1 MKPRISIAMIL
12 TAMVPLAVGFAA
24 LANPTAF
31 WEGAIFLLTM
41 VVMFA
46 AVLGVC
52 YRRKAERA
60 FWVGFSLF
68 GWGLFLVSWD
78 LNLAIRPTTEMW
90 SSFGAAS
97 EQGQLPFTALVRNLV
112 DTLQLSRSAVPK
124 SIGERV
130 QVQWGSG
137 ASYYPS
143 TVSDIKD
150 GQYKIRYDSDQQG
163 RWDEWVGM
171 NRIKSDGLARCYR
184 IAEMLFLLLFAI
196 AGGVIGVYFC
206 VTGRPSEPAAESS
219 KSSGA
224 RADHPNAHSGPA

>member
-1 MKPRISIAMIL
+1 MKPRISIAML
-12 TAMVPLAVGFAA
+12 LAAMVPIAVGFAA

-52 YRRKAERA
+52 YRRKTERA

-68 GWGLFLVSWD
+68 GWGLFLVSSD
-78 LNLAIRPTTEMW
+78 LNLSIRPGASVQYW
-90 SSFGAAS
+90 FGTGN
-97 EQGQLPFTALVRNLV
+97 EKDDMPLTALVRNLV
-112 DTLQLSRSAVPK
+112 DTLQLNRSTVPK
-124 SIGERV
+124 SIGEKV

-137 ASYYPS
+137 ANYYAS

-150 GQYKIRYDSDQQG
+150 GQYKIRYDNDAQG

-171 NRIKSDGLARCYR
+171 NRIKSDGLTRCYR
-184 IAEMLFLLLFAI
+184 IAEMLFMLLFAL
-196 AGGVIGVYFC
+196 AGGVIGVYFFA
-206 VTGRPSEPAAESS
+206 TGRRSEPAAESS
-219 KSSGA
+219 KSGGA
-224 RADHPNAHSGPA
+224 

>member
-1 MKPRISIAMIL
+1 MKPRISIAML
-12 TAMVPLAVGFAA
+12 LAAMVPIAVGFAA

-31 WEGAIFLLTM
+31 WEGSIFLLTM

-46 AVLGVC
+46 AVLGAC

-60 FWVGFSLF
+60 FWLGFSLF
-68 GWGLFLVSWD
+68 GWGLFLVSSD
-78 LNLAIRPTTEMW
+78 LNYFIRPTSDMW
-90 SSFGAAS
+90 YSFGTAGEHS
-97 EQGQLPFTALVRNLV
+97 QMPFPAFVRNLV
-112 DTLQLSRSAVPK
+112 DTLQLNRSTYPR
-124 SIGERV
+124 SIGEKV

-150 GQYKIRYDSDQQG
+150 GQYKIRYDSDSQG

-184 IAEMLFLLLFAI
+184 IAEMLFMLLFAI
-196 AGGVIGVYFC
+196 AGAMIGVYFFA
-206 VTGRPSEPAAESS
+206 TGRPREPGDS
-219 KSSGA
+219 KE
-224 RADHPNAHSGPA
+224 

>member
-1 MKPRISIAMIL
+1 MKPRISIAML
-12 TAMVPLAVGFAA
+12 LAAMVPIAVGFAA

-68 GWGLFLVSWD
+68 GWGLFLVSSD
-78 LNLAIRPTTEMW
+78 VKFSIRPGA
-90 SSFGAAS
+90 SVQYSFGTAT
-97 EQGQLPFTALVRNLV
+97 EQGDMPLTALVRNLV
-112 DTLQLSRSAVPK
+112 DTLQLNRSTVPK
-124 SIGERV
+124 SIGEKV

-137 ASYYPS
+137 ANYYPS

-150 GQYKIRYDSDQQG
+150 GQYRIRYDSDSQG

-171 NRIKSDGLARCYR
+171 NRIKSDGLGP
-184 IAEMLFLLLFAI
+184 MLPDRRDAL
-196 AGGVIGVYFC
+196 
-206 VTGRPSEPAAESS
+206 PAAFCDRRSPDRCVLLCQRQTE
-219 KSSGA
+219 
-224 RADHPNAHSGPA
+224 RACCGVKQVERGRAEHPNSHSDPA

>member
-1 MKPRISIAMIL
+1 MKPRISIAML
-12 TAMVPLAVGFAA
+12 LAAMVPIAVGFAA

-41 VVMFA
+41 LVMFA

-68 GWGLFLVSWD
+68 GWGLFLVSSD
-78 LNLAIRPTTEMW
+78 LNFSIRPINDMW
-90 SSFGAAS
+90 YSYGTAGEHS
-97 EQGQLPFTALVRNLV
+97 QMPFPAFVRNLV
-112 DTLQLSRSAVPK
+112 DTLQLNRGTFPK
-124 SIGERV
+124 SIGEKV

-137 ASYYPS
+137 ANYYPS

-150 GQYKIRYDSDQQG
+150 GQYRIRYDSDSQG

-184 IAEMLFLLLFAI
+184 IAEMLFMLLFAI
-196 AGGVIGVYFC
+196 AGGVIGVYFF
-206 VTGRPSEPAAESS
+206 VTGRPGELEESN
-219 KSSGA
+219 KLSGA
-224 RADHPNAHSGPA
+224 RAEHPNAHSDPA

>member
-12 TAMVPLAVGFAA
+12 GAMVPIAVGFAA

-52 YRRKAERA
+52 YRRKVERA

-68 GWGLFLVSWD
+68 GWGLFVVASD
-78 LNLAIRPTTEMW
+78 LNLSIQLTSNMRF
-90 SSFGAAS
+90 SFGTAG
-97 EQGQLPFTALVRNLV
+97 EQDQMIVPAFVRNLV
-112 DTLQLSRSAVPK
+112 DTLQLNRNTVPK
-124 SIGERV
+124 SIGEKV

-137 ASYYPS
+137 ASYYPC
-143 TVSDIKD
+143 TVSEIKD
-150 GQYKIRYDSDQQG
+150 GQYKIRYDNDPQG

-171 NRIKSDGLARCYR
+171 NRIKSDGLTRCYR
-184 IAEMLFLLLFAI
+184 IAEMLFLLLFAA
-196 AGGVIGVYFC
+196 AGGMISVYIC
-206 VTGRPSEPAAESS
+206 NTGRSSEPVAEATKPSAA
-219 KSSGA
+219 
-224 RADHPNAHSGPA
+224 